1 MNGYGTNER
10 SSKCLKWILPEIL
23 MSSFF
28 FIITKL
34 TLRIANRNKLF
45 YNNHLQLLL

>member
-1 MNGYGTNER
+1 MGMGQMREVL
-10 SSKCLKWILPEIL
+10 SVLSGFCLKFLWVL
-23 MSSFF
+23 FF

>member
-23 MSSFF
+23 MGSFF
-28 FIITKL
+28 FYYKVNIE
-34 TLRIANRNKLF
+34 NS
-45 YNNHLQLLL
+45 

>member
-1 MNGYGTNER
+1 MGMGQMREVL
-10 SSKCLKWILPEIL
+10 SVLSGFCLKFLWVL
-23 MSSFF
+23 FF
-28 FIITKL
+28 FITKL